1 MEWDFLNV
9 FKKAEFNTLMLSV
22 SITGWILHILVFT
35 NIYIL
40 GVAILST
47 AYCLI
52 RLIVYLY
59 QSITAKYENIRYEAQ
74 KEKEKEEKE
83 AAQKYMRNVEIS
95 RMFMGLAEEKKKRLA
110 YILLKGK
117 RDEYNYNVLHF
128 QKYDQDFNTLTIAQ
142 ATTNIFRGAY
152 DEGVHTIELKY
163 FTDTIAVV
171 IDPCLYDMIK
181 KYIDDN
187 GLILKPDC

>member
-83 AAQKYMRNVEIS
+83 AAQKNMRNVEIS

-117 RDEYNYNVLHF
+117 RDEYNLNSAAL
-128 QKYDQDFNTLTIAQ
+128 
-142 ATTNIFRGAY
+142 
-152 DEGVHTIELKY
+152 
-163 FTDTIAVV
+163 
-171 IDPCLYDMIK
+171 
-181 KYIDDN
+181 
-187 GLILKPDC
+187 